1 MSRLRTFVL
10 VVAFFSSLSIATH
23 AVAQGAPVIAPE
35 MARVISEEGVDAAKA
50 RFKELL
56 ASESINH
63 ATELSAMH
71 SLMSSYM
78 QAGNMDAGSAIG
90 EMSAELTVQM
100 MSAGGAYSMP
110 GMDMEQLRKM
120 EEAER
125 AQEQQ
130 VRQEEEKLAAKQR
143 QQSRG
148 KSRDD
153 LERFTGFY
161 GEGGSADMGKTI
173 FVAVSCD
180 GYLVTGPMWADVGPW
195 WMRSAAD
202 TVFTYAD
209 SWTNLS
215 LEFVPDGDDGHHI
228 LNNDIDGIAA
238 ALEWK
243 KELTPEYAKCVERPL
258 R

>member
-1 MSRLRTFVL
+1 MNCLRTLTLASACFSFL
-10 VVAFFSSLSIATH
+10 WITTNVA
-23 AVAQGAPVIAPE
+23 AQDMPVIAPE
-35 MARVISEEGVDAAKA
+35 IARVISEDGVDAAKT
-50 RFKELL
+50 RFSELM
-56 ASESINH
+56 ASESLNH
-63 ATELSAMH
+63 SVEITALH
-71 SLMSSYM
+71 SLMSAFM
-78 QAGNMDAGSAIG
+78 QAGNMEAGSAVG

-125 AQEQQ
+125 VQEQQ
-130 VRQEEEKLAAKQR
+130 AREEEEKLAAR
-143 QQSRG
+143 QQEQSRG
-148 KSRDD
+148 KRRND
-153 LERFTGFY
+153 LQRFTGFY
-161 GEGGSADMGKTI
+161 GEAGSANMGRTI

-215 LEFVPDGDDGHHI
+215 LEFVPDGDEGHHI

-238 ALEWK
+238 ALKWK
-243 KELTPEYAKCVERPL
+243 QELTPEYAKCVERP
-258 R
+258 RR

>member
-1 MSRLRTFVL
+1 MNRLHTL
-10 VVAFFSSLSIATH
+10 VVVIAFLSGLSIAAH
-23 AVAQGAPVIAPE
+23 AVAQGTPVIAPE
-35 MARVISEEGVDAAKA
+35 IARVISEDGVDAAKT

-56 ASESINH
+56 ASESLNH
-63 ATELSAMH
+63 TAEVSAMH

-78 QAGNMDAGSAIG
+78 QAGNMEAGSAVG
-90 EMSAELTVQM
+90 EMSAELTMLM

-120 EEAER
+120 EEAEK

-130 VRQEEEKLAAKQR
+130 AREEEQKLAAKQE

-148 KSRDD
+148 KRRDD
-153 LERFTGFY
+153 LRRFTGFY
-161 GEGGSADMGKTI
+161 GEAGSNDMGKTI

-215 LEFVPDGDDGHHI
+215 LEFVPDGDNGHHT

-238 ALEWK
+238 ALDWK
-243 KELTPEYAKCVERPL
+243 RELTPEYAKCVERP
-258 R
+258 RR

>member
-1 MSRLRTFVL
+1 MNRLRIL
-10 VVAFFSSLSIATH
+10 ILGVAVFSGLSIATS
-23 AVAQGAPVIAPE
+23 AMAQGAPVIAPE
-35 MARVISEEGVDAAKA
+35 IARVISEDGVDAAKT

-56 ASESINH
+56 ASESLNH
-63 ATELSAMH
+63 TAEVSAMH

-78 QAGNMDAGSAIG
+78 QAGNMDAGSAVG
-90 EMSAELTVQM
+90 EMAAELTILM
-100 MSAGGAYSMP
+100 MSAGGGYGVP

-120 EEAER
+120 EEAEK

-130 VRQEEEKLAAKQR
+130 AREEEEKLAAKQE

-153 LERFTGFY
+153 LQRFTGFY
-161 GEGGSADMGKTI
+161 GEAGSNNMGKTV

-209 SWTNLS
+209 PWTNLS
-215 LEFVPDGDDGHHI
+215 LEFVPDGDNGHHI

-238 ALEWK
+238 ALDWK
-243 KELTPEYAKCVERPL
+243 QELTPEYARCVERP
-258 R
+258 RR